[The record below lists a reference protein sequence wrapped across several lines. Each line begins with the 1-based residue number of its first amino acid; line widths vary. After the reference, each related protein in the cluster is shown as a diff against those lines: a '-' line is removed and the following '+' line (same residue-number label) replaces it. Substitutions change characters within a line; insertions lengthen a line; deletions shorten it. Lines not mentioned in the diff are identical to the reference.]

1 MLNIIGSFFR
11 NKKLNI
17 IYSLLFIA
25 VLTII
30 AILQMITS
38 YMNYTIHNVYGGN
51 VLNRT
56 YYIYNGEENDIK
68 EMTKKFAFE
77 KVEKIDDENY
87 EVILKNHS
95 DTNKF
100 LNYLDKNNINGTLD
114 GNAPKE
120 EIKII
125 ERNLFIYNI
134 VKIFLIITV
143 MIIFTFIIKGLLSN
157 DLKMVA
163 NLKIVGFKSRKIFEI
178 LFIRNT
184 LIIGFSTII
193 NLLTITLIKYSYIFF
208 KDSLLISFIKSIDII
223 NICGLGILI
232 IVALV
237 IINLLMFMINLKKCN
252 LIDIIND

>member
-1 MLNIIGSFFR
+1 
-11 NKKLNI
+11 
-17 IYSLLFIA
+17 
-25 VLTII
+25 
-30 AILQMITS
+30 
-38 YMNYTIHNVYGGN
+38 
-51 VLNRT
+51 
-56 YYIYNGEENDIK
+56 
-68 EMTKKFAFE
+68 
-77 KVEKIDDENY
+77 
-87 EVILKNHS
+87 
-95 DTNKF
+95 
-100 LNYLDKNNINGTLD
+100 
-114 GNAPKE
+114 
-120 EIKII
+120 
-125 ERNLFIYNI
+125 
-134 VKIFLIITV
+134 

-157 DLKMVA
+157 D
-163 NLKIVGFKSRKIFEI
+163 LKIVGFKSRKIFEI